1 MNLRMSAGPHFVAR
15 ESTQTLMLD
24 VLIALIPTTAAG
36 VYLFGL
42 RAAWVLAV
50 SVISA
55 VLAEFVWQKLAR
67 KPVRVN
73 DLSAAVTGLILGLN
87 MPAEVPLWLPAIG
100 SIIAILLVKQLFGG
114 IGQNFMNPAMLA
126 RGIMLVSWP
135 AQMTVYTLPMRVL
148 GSTSVV
154 PSPDAVSA
162 ATALI
167 RPSAYNPYDL
177 LVGNIPGTVGEVCKL
192 AIIIGFL
199 YMLFVGTI
207 SWHIPVTFV
216 GSVALLSWIL
226 GSDPWM
232 AILSGGVLFGAVF
245 MATDYVTNPLL
256 KVGHIIFGIGCGI
269 IVVVIRKF
277 GGYPE
282 GVTFAILLMNTVT
295 PLIDRWT
302 KRRVYGTV
310 KKHG

>member
-114 IGQNFMNPAMLA
+114 IGQNFMNPAMFARAFLLA
-126 RGIMLVSWP
+126 
-135 AQMTVYTLPMRVL
+135 
-148 GSTSVV
+148 
-154 PSPDAVSA
+154 
-162 ATALI
+162 
-167 RPSAYNPYDL
+167 
-177 LVGNIPGTVGEVCKL
+177 
-192 AIIIGFL
+192 
-199 YMLFVGTI
+199 
-207 SWHIPVTFV
+207 
-216 GSVALLSWIL
+216 
-226 GSDPWM
+226 
-232 AILSGGVLFGAVF
+232 
-245 MATDYVTNPLL
+245 
-256 KVGHIIFGIGCGI
+256 
-269 IVVVIRKF
+269 
-277 GGYPE
+277 
-282 GVTFAILLMNTVT
+282 
-295 PLIDRWT
+295 
-302 KRRVYGTV
+302 
-310 KKHG
+310 